1 MIVIWAMIQFE
12 RGTKGMVHGVC
23 QSSELQKACSRS
35 QVDKV
40 KNLQKYNV
48 VLLFVY
54 VRV

>member
-1 MIVIWAMIQFE
+1 MIQFE

-40 KNLQKYNV
+40 KNLRGGCSFQYNV